1 MDDDRGPGI
10 AIGVALL
17 IGTGTTIF
25 VISRI
30 LELLI
35 RMVIGALV
43 AVNCCRAKTAA
54 KHSRCYIAD

>member
-1 MDDDRGPGI
+1 MDGDRDPGI

-30 LELLI
+30 LALLI
-35 RMVIGALV
+35 RVVIGALV
-43 AVNCCRAKTAA
+43 AVNC
-54 KHSRCYIAD
+54 

>member
-30 LELLI
+30 LALLI

-43 AVNCCRAKTAA
+43 VVNC
-54 KHSRCYIAD
+54 